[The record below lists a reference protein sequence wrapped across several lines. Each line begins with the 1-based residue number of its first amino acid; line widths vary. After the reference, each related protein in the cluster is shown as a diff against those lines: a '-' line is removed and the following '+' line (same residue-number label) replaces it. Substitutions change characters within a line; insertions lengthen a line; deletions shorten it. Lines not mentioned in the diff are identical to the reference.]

1 MKGTILTSSI
11 LRAEDG
17 NRYSFDYND
26 FENLDTSTEIVGAE
40 VDFEPE
46 NDKAKSI
53 IIVSKLNQ
61 NSLAEIQTTQ
71 EPQVTKNIQE
81 SICEKIDRSFMG
93 SNYFDGYYG
102 HVTVTSEH
110 VQETDRQIKTTT
122 KKAFLSDNEFKG
134 TTTVTS
140 EYSSIREFKIGN
152 EYFNFVQNANNK
164 GLIGDGDEVFVVCNK
179 TNSGHHQAWSV
190 VNFTR
195 DTILYS
201 KHWNF
206 SYSTIGAIVIIIICL
221 TVFYNALLSFFDG
234 PGWMWSTGFM
244 TVSGLF
250 IFGTILNYIEN
261 KKQALDYKKVEE
273 FAKNY
278 KK

>member
-1 MKGTILTSSI
+1 MKGTILTSNI

-17 NRYSFDYND
+17 NRYSFDNSD
-26 FENLDTSTEIVGAE
+26 FENLDPSIEIVGAE

-53 IIVSKLNQ
+53 IVISKSNQ
-61 NSLAEIQTTQ
+61 NSLAEIQTEQ
-71 EPQVTKNIQE
+71 KPQDIKNIQE
-81 SICEKIDRSFMG
+81 PICERIDRSLMN

-102 HVTVTSEH
+102 HVIVTSEH
-110 VQETDRQIKTTT
+110 VQETDRQVKTTT
-122 KKAFLSDNEFKG
+122 KKVFLSDNEFKG

-140 EYSSIREFKIGN
+140 EYSSIREFKMGN
-152 EYFNFVQNANNK
+152 EYFNFVQNTNNK
-164 GLIGDGDEVFVVCNK
+164 GLIGDNDEVFVICNK
-179 TNSGHHQAWSV
+179 TNSGHHKVWSV
-190 VNFTR
+190 INFTR

-206 SYSTIGAIVIIIICL
+206 SYSTILAIITIILCFTI
-221 TVFYNALLSFFDG
+221 FYNALLSFLDG

-244 TVSGLF
+244 TISGLF
-250 IFGTILNYIEN
+250 IFGTIFNYIED
-261 KKQALDYKKVEE
+261 KKRALDYKKVEQ